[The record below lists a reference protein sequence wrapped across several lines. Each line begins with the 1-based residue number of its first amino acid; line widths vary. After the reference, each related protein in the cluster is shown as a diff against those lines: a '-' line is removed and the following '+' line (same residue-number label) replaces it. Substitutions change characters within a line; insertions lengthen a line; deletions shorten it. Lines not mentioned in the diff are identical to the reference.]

1 MDTITS
7 LVGVLETAL
16 EGGEPTTALS
26 SLNALYAL
34 YALQNRAEAAEVE
47 VGRLQAALDQWKQ
60 RCDAIMLCATGRA
73 APLSDW
79 DVCGEIVRLRERVAL
94 EAEAKRTLA
103 ALRLAEQFVAK
114 ANADGAYTNT
124 AMSGDRALAKINAA
138 LYGDSDQDAR

>member
-1 MDTITS
+1 MAITWNIDEARATIQAQMD
-7 LVGVLETAL
+7 EA
-16 EGGEPTTALS
+16 
-26 SLNALYAL
+26 
-34 YALQNRAEAAEVE
+34 NRLDGMIDAIAAERDAANAE
-47 VGRLQAALDQWKQ
+47 VARLSHALGTWQQ
-60 RCDAIMLCATGRA
+60 CGDAIMLCATGRA
-73 APLSDW
+73 APLSDS